1 MNLTDLT
8 ICYKCHSLFKM
19 FLILFI
25 YLVGLFFGTQNI
37 PLIFQSSFLGFL
49 IFIYYIKLIF
59 SQYFYFYRHWILR
72 SFSTGLITLD
82 VMQYGKEEIL
92 SKDVRFY
99 HMICSIFS

>member
-19 FLILFI
+19 LLILFI

-59 SQYFYFYRHWILR
+59 SQYFYFLK
-72 SFSTGLITLD
+72 TLD
-82 VMQYGKEEIL
+82 SAKFL
-92 SKDVRFY
+92 HRFDNLGCNA
-99 HMICSIFS
+99 M